1 MTMDIA
7 KLHNL
12 AISGTGFIFDPVTGN
27 SFNTNE
33 TGIFILNRLKEGKEI
48 SQIAR
53 DLNDVYDVEIDIAEQ
68 DVLQIIE
75 TLRSQYLI

>member
-1 MTMDIA
+1 MDIA